1 MKSKEV
7 LKLLNVSRVTLSLY
21 VKSGLIKATKL
32 PNGYYNY
39 HSDSVYKLLGKNRVN
54 VIYA

>member
-7 LKLLNVSRVTLSLY
+7 LKLLKITRVTLSKYY
-21 VKSGLIKATKL
+21 VRTGLIRVVEL

-39 HSDSVYKLLGKNRVN
+39 RDEDVYKLLCKD
-54 VIYA
+54 III